1 MHYFKYKENR
11 LHCES
16 VDVQKIAEKVGT
28 PFYLYS
34 YRTLTDHFTKIK
46 NAFKSLKPI
55 ICYSMKSNSNLSV
68 LKSLVCAGAGLDI
81 VSGGELFKARKIN
94 AAPERIVYASVGKTS
109 LEIKNAIDAGILLF
123 NVESMPELTLINT
136 LCSRMRKR
144 ARVAIRVNP
153 DVRANT
159 HMYITTGTKEN
170 KFGVD
175 EGTLLK
181 IFENKDKFKHIDIT
195 GVHIHIGSQIVSAA
209 PFVRAIK
216 KASGIIRFLRKKG
229 HRIDYLNIGG
239 GLGITYNN
247 EKPQTAKDFAK
258 SIIPVIKGLNVK
270 LILEP
275 GRFISGNSGVLVV
288 KVLYVKKSASKN
300 FMIIDAGMNDLMRP
314 SLYNAFHE
322 ILPLKRSKKGSHNV
336 KFDVVGPVCESGDFM
351 AKDRELPLVREGD
364 FLAIMGAGAYGFS
377 MSSNYNARPRAAEAM
392 VINGKYYTVRRR
404 ETYEDLIR
412 GEVIPEVLKG
422 RLKRIR

>member
-1 MHYFKYKENR
+1 MHYFQYKNNK

-16 VDVQKIAEKVGT
+16 VDIQKIAERTGT

-34 YRTLTDHFTKIK
+34 YKTLIDHFTKIK
-46 NAFKSLKPI
+46 KAFKSLEPI
-55 ICYSMKSNSNLSV
+55 ICFSMKSNSNLSV
-68 LKSLVCAGAGLDI
+68 LKALVCAGAGLDI
-81 VSGGELFKARKIN
+81 VSGGELFKAKKIN
-94 AAPERIVYASVGKTS
+94 AAPERIVYASVGKTPF
-109 LEIKNAIDAGILLF
+109 EIKNAIDAGILLF
-123 NVESMPELTLINT
+123 NVESVPELVLIDT
-136 LCSRMRKR
+136 LCRRMRKL

-159 HMYITTGTKEN
+159 HKYITTGTKEN

-175 EGTLLK
+175 EGTLLR

-195 GVHIHIGSQIVSAA
+195 GVHIHIGSQIISSA
-209 PFVRAIK
+209 PFVKAIR
-216 KASGIIRFLRKKG
+216 KASDLIRFLRKKG

-247 EKPQTAKDFAK
+247 EKPQRAKDFAK
-258 SIIPVIKGLNVK
+258 SIIPIIKDLNVK

-288 KVLYVKKSASKN
+288 KVLYVKRSANKN
-300 FMIIDAGMNDLMRP
+300 FIIIDAGMNDLMRP

-322 ILPLKRSKKGSHNV
+322 ILPLRRNTKRSCNV

-351 AKDRELPLVREGD
+351 AKDRALPPVREGD

-377 MSSNYNARPRAAEAM
+377 MSSNYNARPRVAEIM
-392 VINGKYYTVRRR
+392 VVNGRYYTVRRR
-404 ETYEDLIR
+404 ETYQDLIR
-412 GEVIPEVLKG
+412 GEIIPAALKC
-422 RLKRIR
+422 RFKR